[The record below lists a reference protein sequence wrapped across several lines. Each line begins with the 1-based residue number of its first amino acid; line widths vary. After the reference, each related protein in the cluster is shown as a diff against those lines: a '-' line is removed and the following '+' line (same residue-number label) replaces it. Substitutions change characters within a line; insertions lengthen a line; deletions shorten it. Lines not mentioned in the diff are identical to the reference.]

1 MGKVVNIGSEKSTEE
16 RLRDFS
22 IAYANNG
29 GDHIKAYIE
38 AGFSENT
45 AKQNAKKYLDKNY
58 QEVMS
63 VVKKEFGL
71 KAAKAGKLLE
81 ACIEDEAAPWSAK
94 LKAVEMMLKNS
105 GVQKDTLV
113 IEENDVSELTPEE
126 RQEKI
131 AMLQKRL
138 AEG

>member
-1 MGKVVNIGSEKSTEE
+1 MGKVVDIGNDKSKEE

-38 AGFSENT
+38 AGFSANT
-45 AKQNAKKYLDKNY
+45 AAQNAKKYLDRNY

-63 VVKKEFGL
+63 VVKKEMGL

-81 ACIEDEAAPWSAK
+81 MCIEDEAAPWSAK

-113 IEENDVSELTPEE
+113 IEEDKVEDLTPEQ

-131 AMLQKRL
+131 AMLQARL
-138 AEG
+138 AGG